1 MTVVLGRRIIYRSL
15 GVCRLAAAA
24 QSQKHFYNDLVC
36 PLKCKVGLATS
47 AAAAEYANQTPF
59 AVTTSSEGGKLTVT
73 LSHCAL
79 RFLYYN
85 SRRT

>member
-1 MTVVLGRRIIYRSL
+1 MTVVLGRRIIYRSS
-15 GVCRLAAAA
+15 GVCRLAAAK
-24 QSQKHFYNDLVC
+24 SQKHFYNDLVC

-59 AVTTSSEGGKLTVT
+59 AVTTRSEGGKLTVT

-79 RFLYYN
+79 RFLYK

>member
-1 MTVVLGRRIIYRSL
+1 MNKVWPKAQMKVTVVLGRRIIYRSS

-47 AAAAEYANQTPF
+47 AAAEYANQTPF
-59 AVTTSSEGGKLTVT
+59 AVTTRSEGV
-73 LSHCAL
+73 
-79 RFLYYN
+79 N
-85 SRRT
+85 